1 MFWWFVPVLAGMVC
15 SVFLS
20 VWTSRSSW
28 GERTRMLGLFLTPEE
43 TAPPPEIVS
52 LRLRMAEREMAGETA
67 SRPADSGLA
76 DVVLDPYVNAVHVS
90 LLREKRLNPNYA
102 EALAKLGA
110 GSDAVRALGEKLLAA
125 GPDALTSEHKLQVLS
140 DADTILWLHR
150 RAWLRPSETF
160 AHWWQMA
167 IKRYGR

>member
-1 MFWWFVPVLAGMVC
+1 
-15 SVFLS
+15 
-20 VWTSRSSW
+20 
-28 GERTRMLGLFLTPEE
+28 
-43 TAPPPEIVS
+43 
-52 LRLRMAEREMAGETA
+52 
-67 SRPADSGLA
+67 
-76 DVVLDPYVNAVHVS
+76 LDPYVNAVHVS